1 MTLALT
7 RRSAKFKDRAAAGRR
22 LAAKLRS
29 LNLSDAVVLG
39 LPRGGVETASVVADS
54 LQLPLGIIMV
64 RKIGHPDN
72 PEYAVGAIS
81 ELGAEV
87 FSNDIKS
94 IDPAWLSLE
103 IARQSQQIKSRRSKY
118 KAASTTIDGKT
129 AILVDDGIATGLSME
144 AAIKEARL
152 RLANPIIV
160 AVPVASLESLISL
173 SKSADKIITLVNP
186 TEANLSSVGA
196 YYENFDEVSDNR
208 VAKLLERGLKDND

>member
-1 MTLALT
+1 MILALT

-54 LQLPLGIIMV
+54 LQLPLGIIVV

-94 IDPAWLSLE
+94 IDPAWLS
-103 IARQSQQIKSRRSKY
+103 
-118 KAASTTIDGKT
+118 
-129 AILVDDGIATGLSME
+129 
-144 AAIKEARL
+144 
-152 RLANPIIV
+152 
-160 AVPVASLESLISL
+160 
-173 SKSADKIITLVNP
+173 
-186 TEANLSSVGA
+186 
-196 YYENFDEVSDNR
+196 
-208 VAKLLERGLKDND
+208 

>member
-7 RRSAKFKDRAAAGRR
+7 RQSAKFKDRAAAGQR

-39 LPRGGVETASVVADS
+39 LPRGGIETASVVADS

-64 RKIGHPDN
+64 RKIGYPDN

-160 AVPVASLESLISL
+160 AVPVASLEGLRHL
-173 SKSADKIITLVNP
+173 SKSADKIIMLVNP
-186 TEANLSSVGA
+186 T
-196 YYENFDEVSDNR
+196 
-208 VAKLLERGLKDND
+208 

>member
-1 MTLALT
+1 
-7 RRSAKFKDRAAAGRR
+7 
-22 LAAKLRS
+22 
-29 LNLSDAVVLG
+29 
-39 LPRGGVETASVVADS
+39 
-54 LQLPLGIIMV
+54 MV

-208 VAKLLERGLKDND
+208 VAKLLERSLKDND